1 MGDVGATSSTAAMA
15 AGYTGPFATGPGTV
29 ARHLLDESPRLGWT
43 ATTALS
49 PFAGS
54 TSRPSRT
61 RSSVVYPLVPY
72 GHQRARPVRS
82 FGLVSS
88 FPPTSCGIA
97 TFSAALSAGLIACGP
112 SVDGVR
118 TGAGPELEDPLVVA
132 ALGDGQRHNVAAAV
146 AVLNGTEVVIVQ
158 HEYGL
163 YDGVD
168 GESITDLLSG
178 IEVPIIIVA

>member
-1 MGDVGATSSTAAMA
+1 MGDLGATSSPAAAMA

-29 ARHLLDESPRLGWT
+29 ARHLLDESLRLGWT

-61 RSSVVYPLVPY
+61 RSSVVYTLVPSAP
-72 GHQRARPVRS
+72 QRARPVRS

-97 TFSAALSAGLIACGP
+97 TFSAALSAGLIACGS
-112 SVDGVR
+112 SVDVVR
-118 TGAGPELEDPLVVA
+118 TGAVPELEAPLVVA
-132 ALGDGQRHNVAAAV
+132 ALCVGQRHNV
-146 AVLNGTEVVIVQ
+146 T
-158 HEYGL
+158 
-163 YDGVD
+163 
-168 GESITDLLSG
+168 
-178 IEVPIIIVA
+178 